1 MKKRLISGLSGARF
15 AKPLFNGSSPLSKAL
30 FGAMVLLGSSPVIS
44 VEVTES
50 EPVYV
55 APGAS
60 SGHQRPV
67 TPAQSIPAAPEVSQQ
82 IETQPQAAS
91 YTSSTG
97 VTGGSI
103 AADSSSDDVEDF
115 GIITDSVEPANP
127 LADDRSLL
135 IEELQSLRS
144 KVEEQD
150 RQIKVMQ
157 QKSKA
162 LYEDLDRRLQK
173 MAEKL
178 VKLEQGGVQS
188 NTDANPQV
196 TLSAQDAPKVA
207 EGDEAQSKQGDSDQ
221 ARYLMAKGIMDEG
234 GRDTKAALEFV
245 KLLRDYPDT
254 PLKPNVYYWLAQ
266 IYKRGGENTKAE
278 SFYNKVL
285 DEYPKSLKAASSLYS
300 LADMKVAQGNPEEAK
315 KLLTRLVSDYPNSA
329 EAVKA
334 KKKLASQ

>member
-30 FGAMVLLGSSPVIS
+30 FGAMIILGSSAAVS

-55 APGAS
+55 APGANSGSARPAAPS
-60 SGHQRPV
+60 S
-67 TPAQSIPAAPEVSQQ
+67 AIPAANQQ
-82 IETQPQAAS
+82 IEAKPQATGYS
-91 YTSSTG
+91 STSS
-97 VTGGSI
+97 VSGGSV
-103 AADSSSDDVEDF
+103 AADSGSDDIEDF

-188 NTDANPQV
+188 KTDANPQV
-196 TLSAQDAPKVA
+196 TLPVQDAPKVA
-207 EGDEAQSKQGDSDQ
+207 EGGEAQSKQGDSDQ